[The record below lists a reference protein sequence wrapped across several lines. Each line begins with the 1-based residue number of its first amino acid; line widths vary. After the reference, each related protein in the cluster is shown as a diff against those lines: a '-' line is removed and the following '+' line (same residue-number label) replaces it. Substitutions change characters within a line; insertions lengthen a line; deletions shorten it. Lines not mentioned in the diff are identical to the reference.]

1 MRMVVTRLRE
11 GQDLKRSIE
20 KLVEAM
26 DISAAT
32 VLSAVGSLSLAT
44 LRMAFAKG
52 EPQDIRSLQGPLEIV
67 SVTGN
72 LGPDR
77 THLHMSVSDR
87 YGRVVGGHIKEG
99 CIVDTT
105 VELVLAVEDNLLFAE
120 EIDAKTGFGELS
132 IQSK

>member
-11 GQDLKRSIE
+11 GQDLKESME
-20 KLVEAM
+20 KLVRAM

-32 VLSAVGSLSLAT
+32 VISAVGTLNTAV
-44 LRMAFAKG
+44 LRMAFEKG
-52 EPQDIRSLQGPLEIV
+52 EEPDIRSLEGPLEIV
-67 SVTGN
+67 SAQGN
-72 LGPDR
+72 IGPSR

-87 YGRVVGGHIKEG
+87 YGRVVGGHVKEG

-105 VELVLAVEDNLLFAE
+105 LELVLAVEDNLVFAE
-120 EIDAKTGFGELS
+120 EVDTETGFGELS